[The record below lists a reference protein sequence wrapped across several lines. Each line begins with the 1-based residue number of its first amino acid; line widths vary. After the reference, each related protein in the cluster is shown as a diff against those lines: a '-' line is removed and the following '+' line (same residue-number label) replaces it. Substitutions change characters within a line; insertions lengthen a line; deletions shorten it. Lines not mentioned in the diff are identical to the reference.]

1 MASGSTLQ
9 VNSDVVKDMRHTD
22 QPGSGKSWSDIKGEV
37 RSYLGSLRAERMA
50 RIARPVK
57 KPADATNARGAV
69 ASSSTA
75 PTQTAGGNVV
85 AYQQKLAERSQD
97 SSRQIADLRRARGR
111 KRGAP
116 GGQMKAAEPDLLLSP
131 RGTPKPL
138 PSAPDRDAAVVK
150 HARLPNLRAVAKP
163 PSPEPAVDKQV
174 PRLKPR
180 RVVASPTGAVPEPRT
195 APAEQPRSRPVE
207 ARPGAVKPLASSR
220 DIDDLPSLGP
230 ALKAKL
236 RRLNIK
242 TIGELAKQ
250 SPDDLRSRLGP
261 AGRLINMDLI
271 IASAR
276 SQIK

>member
-1 MASGSTLQ
+1 
-9 VNSDVVKDMRHTD
+9 
-22 QPGSGKSWSDIKGEV
+22 
-37 RSYLGSLRAERMA
+37 
-50 RIARPVK
+50 
-57 KPADATNARGAV
+57 
-69 ASSSTA
+69 
-75 PTQTAGGNVV
+75 
-85 AYQQKLAERSQD
+85 
-97 SSRQIADLRRARGR
+97 
-111 KRGAP
+111 
-116 GGQMKAAEPDLLLSP
+116 MKAAEPDLLLSP